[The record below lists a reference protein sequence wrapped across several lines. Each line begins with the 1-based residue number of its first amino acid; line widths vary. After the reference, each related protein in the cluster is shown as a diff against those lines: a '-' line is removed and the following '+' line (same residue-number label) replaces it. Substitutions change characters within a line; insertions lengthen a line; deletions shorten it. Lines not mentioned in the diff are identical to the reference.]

1 MESLVNLE
9 KLTIDAAA
17 KITPYMKQMLKI
29 HNGYIVSIFIYG
41 SACGADYI
49 KDVSDI
55 NSAIIF
61 KELGL
66 NELKRS
72 LHIVNKGI
80 RKRIVAPLFLTREH
94 ILTSGDTFPI
104 EFSLMKESH
113 ILLYGEDV
121 LKNLAIEP
129 KHIRFICEQQL
140 KGKLIRIRQAYLEI
154 GLRKRGLEALIKE
167 SLNSLFPVF
176 KGLLMLKGITHTRN
190 KQESLKALSEAFGI
204 DTEVF
209 ASILEDK
216 KNNEKIGG
224 EDIEIFLSRY
234 IEQIEKLAIIAD
246 KL

>member
-9 KLTIDAAA
+9 KLTKDAAK

-29 HNGYIVSIFIYG
+29 HNGSIISIFIYG

-49 KDVSDI
+49 KGVSDI

-66 NELKRS
+66 DELKRS
-72 LHIVNKGI
+72 LHIVDKGI
-80 RKRIVAPLFLTREH
+80 RKKIVAPLFLTKEH

-104 EFSLMKESH
+104 EFSRMKESH
-113 ILLYGEDV
+113 ILIYGEDI
-121 LKNLAIEP
+121 LKDLAIEP

-167 SLNSLFPVF
+167 SLGSLFPVF
-176 KGLLMLKGITHTRN
+176 RGLLMLKGITRALD
-190 KQESLKALSEAFGI
+190 KQESLKALSETFGV
-204 DTEVF
+204 DTAVF
-209 ASILEDK
+209 KVILEDRR
-216 KNNEKIGG
+216 NNEKIGG
-224 EDIEIFLSRY
+224 QDIEIFLSRY
-234 IEQIEKLAIIAD
+234 IEQIEKLAVIAD

>member
-9 KLTIDAAA
+9 KLTKDAA
-17 KITPYMKQMLKI
+17 KKVTPYMKQMLKA
-29 HNGYIVSIFIYG
+29 HNGSIISIFIYG

-49 KDVSDI
+49 KGVSDI

-66 NELKRS
+66 NELKGS
-72 LHIVNKGI
+72 LHIINKGI
-80 RKRIVAPLFLTREH
+80 RQKIVAPLFLTKEH

-104 EFSLMKESH
+104 EFSQMKENH
-113 ILLYGEDV
+113 ILIYGEDI
-121 LKNLAIEP
+121 LEDLAIEP
-129 KHIRFICEQQL
+129 NHIRFICEQQL

-167 SLNSLFPVF
+167 SLGSLFPVF
-176 KGLLMLKGITHTRN
+176 RGLLMLKGITLKQD
-190 KQESLKALSEAFGI
+190 KQEILKVLSETFGI

-209 ASILEDK
+209 KAILEDRR
-216 KNNEKIGG
+216 NNEKIGG
-224 EDIEIFLSRY
+224 QDIEIFLARY
-234 IEQIEKLAIIAD
+234 IEQIEKLAVIAD